1 MNKEAICKSAFF
13 GSDSGQSLCE
23 LLRYEPLKK
32 IQASRLHILCARH
45 SLHMNRCT
53 QLMKIE
59 VKLNKSPC
67 CLQDRDCVFNYW
79 SPSPTTPFLKPS
91 NLRTRGHHM
100 SYIPC
105 TELPFPTDPGPASV
119 AAAPT
124 LDVFSQRK
132 KKKLI
137 RARRFRSTK
146 KSAKP
151 HYLVVNLN
159 RGLGL
164 ASHSQC
170 RCTTR

>member
-45 SLHMNRCT
+45 SLHKNRCT
-53 QLMKIE
+53 QLKK
-59 VKLNKSPC
+59 KLKWNRQVTVLSTGS
-67 CLQDRDCVFNYW
+67 R
-79 SPSPTTPFLKPS
+79 SPSPTVPLFLQTS

>member
-45 SLHMNRCT
+45 SLHKNRCT

-91 NLRTRGHHM
+91 NLRTRGDHM
-100 SYIPC
+100 RYIPC
-105 TELPFPTDPGPASV
+105 TELPFPTDPGSASQPALQQL
-119 AAAPT
+119 PLWT
-124 LDVFSQRK
+124 LQSSRSCPEWPSSSE
-132 KKKLI
+132 
-137 RARRFRSTK
+137 RPPRFFFF
-146 KSAKP
+146 
-151 HYLVVNLN
+151 
-159 RGLGL
+159 
-164 ASHSQC
+164 
-170 RCTTR
+170 